1 MSTDVTK
8 NENQLSNVVLTDIVA
23 PSLSDVSYASSLN
36 EVFTNINNNFGTLA
50 NREFVKGDGGDSVEI
65 IEWKLFTNG
74 SLNNYGELLKEK
86 ILELLNGEDEEITL
100 SNGEKVSVWDK
111 LYENNNDPE
120 KSARLYMVCNMHKDY
135 ASAEPIPVPITS
147 LYFVFLDGRYNNDKI
162 GLIDQTIYNS
172 LNDASCI
179 LVYNTDEN
187 GNGKFIALEN
197 AFPTIYYENGIGL
210 CWKVNG
216 NGTGIPVQ
224 GIPGKDGSNAS
235 IVIVQAKNISE
246 STEIGKSS
254 FGEVAGI
261 YEDRAGYREIPSY
274 KKEDLEVFNNQSALI
289 LASNES
295 RNDFYFG
302 KINIDDDGVL
312 RAYFNPN
319 TSINSAISTE
329 EIINSMKN
337 INILGDSNN
346 ASSGMKGLFI
356 PLEKE
361 KNDGSQK
368 VHLLSATS
376 ITNNAST
383 NDLKTDVLFTPVEN
397 INDIHIDNSTKKLNV
412 EKYLYVKVNKEHA
425 IISANSDQI
434 KDCNYLKYKLDRVV
448 LNADSD
454 DLGVYN
460 GHNSGSRYYGNI
472 IYDGA
477 QIKVNEN
484 NTCVV
489 NREGVPVER
498 DTAKY
503 GDNIENYNKYSHLE
517 SMPEEFYN
525 SLAQN
530 AASINENTHG
540 IYRWVLETDYAKYD
554 PDELTEY
561 QNGNNYTF
569 PSCFNTIY
577 TTTVTPSTST
587 KFMWFNGM
595 MVYDGYNN
603 EEFNIDGSG
612 NARKVI
618 PGWTTSDEQPLF
630 IFLKFVPVYAND
642 FSVNTDTALN
652 LNYNVNIT
660 GDADNPNKSI
670 TVHGNVNCDNLSVY
684 KLTATGEI
692 QNIYTKDD
700 ITAEKGINLGKNT
713 DTGKYNTTI
722 DVDGNITAKSISL
735 SDTITAER
743 ATINSIDAVEINGKD
758 LDVNVYDNNSN
769 VVASAHMGLSGA
781 CDKAVGVTLTNVH
794 EIDVIACE
802 HSELTEISKVPV
814 ITSNVPA
821 HLNDN
826 GNVVISNQANDSS
839 NIYFKDT
846 LKNNGYDPGSGV
858 SSDKN
863 IHETSFESAKNFNM
877 HRLSLQ
883 AEGGSNSSEKLI
895 SNETKNISTLTTN
908 GNANSSY
915 AWAVNQNKGQ
925 GSFDGWKSDFT
936 IPSSISAYIDK
947 ADNGY
952 IKDNYLQ
959 RNAIQRESG
968 QFLSTKNNIDINLT
982 NYFWLV
988 LGIWT
993 GCSYGKWGLLH
1004 SDSYMRLRVYYS
1016 TDGGNAFKQTSI
1028 YRDYKFDHST
1038 SSTAD
1043 DSGFE
1048 WVGVNIDGS
1057 SFGSGNYDTK
1067 WRYRSYVFKPSKFTI
1082 TSNSTGFDDI
1092 VSAYNSGKSV
1102 EFRIVPTFKL
1112 RAHAQKSKD
1121 LIGGICVTCPRP
1133 IEISDTSGISSTKL
1147 ISGDKYTGGK
1157 RIFPIYKNVASCTGS
1172 ISYTVTES
1180 TAAASDVKAT
1190 TICNDGMVVRAGGY
1204 VFGLGYAEN
1213 AVDHERNGYTQQDSS
1228 DPHWKMIN
1236 KDYYLQNIPV
1246 LFYYKHNDNYY
1257 NSDKSPKSNGTTT
1270 EFGATSSKGYATRM
1284 NAIPLEDIFKAV
1296 EILRSNE
1303 ASQYGL

>member
-1 MSTDVTK
+1 
-8 NENQLSNVVLTDIVA
+8 
-23 PSLSDVSYASSLN
+23 
-36 EVFTNINNNFGTLA
+36 
-50 NREFVKGDGGDSVEI
+50 
-65 IEWKLFTNG
+65 
-74 SLNNYGELLKEK
+74 
-86 ILELLNGEDEEITL
+86 
-100 SNGEKVSVWDK
+100 
-111 LYENNNDPE
+111 
-120 KSARLYMVCNMHKDY
+120 
-135 ASAEPIPVPITS
+135 
-147 LYFVFLDGRYNNDKI
+147 
-162 GLIDQTIYNS
+162 
-172 LNDASCI
+172 
-179 LVYNTDEN
+179 
-187 GNGKFIALEN
+187 
-197 AFPTIYYENGIGL
+197 
-210 CWKVNG
+210 
-216 NGTGIPVQ
+216 
-224 GIPGKDGSNAS
+224 
-235 IVIVQAKNISE
+235 
-246 STEIGKSS
+246 
-254 FGEVAGI
+254 
-261 YEDRAGYREIPSY
+261 
-274 KKEDLEVFNNQSALI
+274 
-289 LASNES
+289 
-295 RNDFYFG
+295 
-302 KINIDDDGVL
+302 
-312 RAYFNPN
+312 
-319 TSINSAISTE
+319 
-329 EIINSMKN
+329 MKN

-376 ITNNAST
+376 ITNNALT
-383 NDLKTDVLFTPVEN
+383 GDLKTDVLFTPVEN

-425 IISANSDQI
+425 IKSANDKDI
-434 KDCNYLKYKLDRVV
+434 NDCNYLKYKLDRVV

-460 GHNSGSRYYGNI
+460 GHNSGSRYYGYI
-472 IYDGA
+472 MYDGA

-489 NREGVPVER
+489 NREGAPVER

-595 MVYDGYNN
+595 MVDEGYKN

-660 GDADNPNKSI
+660 GNADNPNKSI

-692 QNIYTKDD
+692 QDIYTKDD
-700 ITAEKGINLGKNT
+700 INAEKGFNLGKNT
-713 DTGKYNTTI
+713 DTGEYNTII
-722 DVDGNITAKSISL
+722 DVDGNIIAKSMSL

-743 ATINSIDAVEINGKD
+743 ATINNIDALEINGKD

-826 GNVVISNQANDSS
+826 GNLVISNQANDSA
-839 NIYFKDT
+839 NVYFKDT
-846 LKNNGYDPGSGV
+846 LKNNGYDPGPGV

-863 IHETSFESAKNFNM
+863 IHNTSFESAKNFNM

-883 AEGGSNSSEKLI
+883 AEGGSNSSEIYI
-895 SNETKNISTLTTN
+895 SNENDDIDNKYPKTSSYTRTLKTN
-908 GNANSSY
+908 GSIDTDEKDY
-915 AWAVNQNKGQ
+915 AWAISQEKGQ
-925 GSFDGWKSDFT
+925 GSFSGWKSSFT
-936 IPSSISAYIDK
+936 IPSTIYGYIDRV
-947 ADNGY
+947 DNNY
-952 IKDNYLQ
+952 ISKNFLQ
-959 RNAIQRESG
+959 LTKLSPKSG
-968 QFLSTKNNIDINLT
+968 QFLSTKNNIDLNLT

-993 GCSYGKWGLLH
+993 FCSKGKWGLLH

-1016 TDGGNAFKQTSI
+1016 IDDGTTFKQTNV

-1043 DSGFE
+1043 NNGFE
-1048 WVGVNIDGS
+1048 WDGS
-1057 SFGSGNYDTK
+1057 YKNGDPNYSYNEV
-1067 WRYRSYVFKPSKFTI
+1067 WRYRSYIFKPSKFTI
-1082 TSNSTGFDDI
+1082 TSNTTGFNDI
-1092 VSAYNSGKSV
+1092 VNAYNNGKSV

-1112 RAHAQKSKD
+1112 KAHSQKSKD

-1133 IEISDTSGISSTKL
+1133 IEISNTSGISSTKL
-1147 ISGDKYTGGK
+1147 VSGDKNRTGK
-1157 RIFPIYKNVASCTGS
+1157 YKLPIYQNVASCTGS
-1172 ISYTVTES
+1172 VSYTVTES

-1213 AVDHERNGYTQQDSS
+1213 AVDHERNGYTPQNPS
-1228 DPHWKMIN
+1228 DPHWKMID